1 MLIKLDLYNI
11 KIKIEVLDTYEKLKQ
26 KLNFYL
32 KKYKIEEEDDPSRYY
47 DGCVVLNPNDT
58 EIVNLL
64 YTKEA
69 MNINTITHECFHLT
83 NLILDFHGVS
93 STQDDESYAILNGFL
108 NQEVINYLL
117 KKKYLKL

>member
-1 MLIKLDLYNI
+1 MLIKLDLYNV
-11 KIKIEVLDTYEKLKQ
+11 KIKIEVLDTYEKLKR

>member
-1 MLIKLDLYNI
+1 M
-11 KIKIEVLDTYEKLKQ
+11 
-26 KLNFYL
+26 
-32 KKYKIEEEDDPSRYY
+32 
-47 DGCVVLNPNDT
+47 
-58 EIVNLL
+58 